1 MYGGLC
7 GGASQPC
14 IHDLCAGAALET
26 TDTGSKG
33 TLLDD
38 LVIAEDAR
46 ADEGM
51 AGDTMEPLSSMVD
64 FNAPG
69 WKVRGTRMFVDS

>member
-7 GGASQPC
+7 GGAFAVAFMLDRMYE
-14 IHDLCAGAALET
+14 HDIRCCGRLFA
-26 TDTGSKG
+26 G

-38 LVIAEDAR
+38 LVVAEDAR

-51 AGDTMEPLSSMVD
+51 AGDTMEPLPSMVD
-64 FNAPG
+64 FNAAS
-69 WKVRGTRMFVDS
+69 WKVRYFP